1 MPTAFQMARRK
12 QAGRKVNTS
21 LKKRFKSTETT
32 HYAAG
37 IGSGAVMINGIVY
50 NSTVAVTATE
60 VVNIGR
66 PAAAIYAPTTG
77 GGTVAASGGSTT
89 VTTGGGGTT
98 DLSPALNAPVLMVA
112 ADPNYTNERIF
123 SPSGDLT
130 ATDNG
135 AGGTYVLAVTSTSD
149 ALTNPN
155 TLLKPS
161 GSDIILG
168 QVTATSVI
176 TPVID
181 SATHVWI
188 KKTVGI
194 GPATFTPAHLLH
206 IYFASDDAGMEI
218 ESGPT
223 SDAYLQLGKQGSTG
237 VELRYSASTGLFVL
251 SAGATGVYSAP
262 AIVVNSAGKVGIG
275 AATDPTVALQVTG
288 AVAASTSVATP
299 LLTTVS
305 GDLQIAPDGSGAV
318 KFPNATTLVSY
329 DFDRSVILIEGWRL
343 GEDDISGQ
351 SVFTVGKIVANE
363 LYVDIFVANETRV
376 DRGTQLWSKSY
387 GITTEAWTT
396 PAIGES
402 IRFRLEDSPALDAA
416 IFSNNDWI
424 LFRVVD
430 IDTGITVANVWGQ
443 VTSYANEDPT
453 YEREQSWLFTMR
465 AGDEGLD
472 VPAGML
478 AVDLGQSGQALIEL
492 STVDPDGAPYLKLR
506 RWTGDNPYTP
516 SNYITHLQIGHLES
530 LSNPHYTPNGYGIF
544 IRPGASDE
552 RFFVADN
559 SVFQIRGVDLE
570 MFNGTLQTVDLSSAD
585 GSLKLGTDISN
596 PATTTFT
603 FDGVTGDVAIKGSLS
618 AAAETILIDS
628 DGMVIKSYNS
638 PASYND
644 INAYRFQVGGVTS
657 GGLFGRHDAISRA
670 VQLSAHG
677 NGLLYGTLVLAAAG
691 DAMDTA
697 LNVSSIVL
705 YGDDDTPGNN
715 FIQIESEGYFS
726 VDVAGIIDLSSSVRI
741 SMSAPTEFSFDAYPD
756 TDLGPDLGTASKR
769 WGVLYVGQIIAD
781 SVSGASMS
789 GATWTHPGSMVI
801 DANSASNTTLSV
813 VNNGAGSVTL
823 NVAGSLTVNGVA
835 VSLATHNHDGAYVT
849 TAALAAHAA
858 LPDVHHAKTHVLAST
873 TGLGT
878 DHTVSGLTAGQVLQA
893 LTATTAAFAQ
903 LSHANLSNL
912 TVGDPHPQYLQSGG
926 DTVTG
931 NILANPG
938 ITFDGVD
945 LDQHVLNVNAHHNQ
959 QHVIATTSGLGP
971 DHSATGLT
979 AGHVLR
985 AISSTNA
992 SFSQLLHSELGNL
1005 TVGDPH
1011 TQYILASGDAMSGV
1025 LQLSSGSV
1033 GIPALTFTGDLT
1045 TGVYRSSAGTW
1056 HLTSGGANV
1065 ITVGATGAT
1074 VTGLFLGNGALT
1086 IDSAVFAHSS
1096 HGTATNFGVQQTA
1109 AGRTIVNAPTAQTVD
1124 LAINNVVQWS
1134 SNAERLLPR
1143 SSGVLDIGDYN
1154 RQVRAAYITELK
1166 VQTLIAENILSTI
1179 GGDLIVTPTTK
1190 LISDI
1195 LSTSGGIGLSTLYS
1209 NLTSYWEFDES
1220 ALPYFDSKSDA
1231 AIDSGSNLTSVVG
1244 KQGSGVS
1251 FNGSQQSYSFDNPT
1265 VAVGDIPFYIS
1276 GWVYIGNDTGTS
1288 RYIMFNGVSLGGE
1301 RAYALYLTGG
1311 VGSMR
1316 MRFQVWNNGMSS
1328 NTTVTATSFGNLSI
1342 NTWYFVECWHSS
1354 SANQIGVA
1362 VNRTENTAAW
1372 SNGVNPDVERVH
1384 FGASAGSNYFTGQI
1398 DEFGFWKGYLP
1409 TSTERNY
1416 LYNSGAGRSY
1426 YDIRNYLASPITFD
1440 VEHNSLRVG
1449 EYVLMKAAP
1458 GGIQQTE
1465 KFQIVSGPSVVSG
1478 GYRYTANR
1486 DLDNTSPNDWYKGDA
1501 VASLQKNAGEGY
1513 LWLTA
1518 KSSIHG
1524 HTGPGL
1530 IGYVRTG
1537 TGADDVKPIFAK
1549 GNLRSFVDY
1558 LSDEYGD
1565 AAGND
1570 LTLTPATGFKGYTL
1584 DRTDGLRLF
1593 NTDLNIYEA
1602 GTKRF
1607 EIDSDTGLS
1616 LLVDNAT
1623 TNQRQIISW
1632 YTNLDAKTPNPAAHL
1647 FTYQGGVYGASSI
1660 NVLLSVSSATNG
1672 VTTSL
1677 TLTTGGSGITLD
1689 SNPTT
1694 GIATGL
1700 LTASGG
1706 WTMQGGLSV
1715 VGTISMNG
1723 HAIANVGLLG
1733 VGTNNPDGLQV
1744 NTAINEAARGV
1755 DNVRIGVNGGAPRI
1769 MFEDAGFTQWCVD
1782 NLEGLFRIYTP
1793 GVLRFSITEQGGVVL
1808 APNAGSMALYV
1819 ATPANQTAP
1828 GLAIWEANLGASYGP
1843 HITIHRNNNASTP
1856 SSGFLHMVNRS
1867 GTAIALWFDQF
1878 GILRG
1883 NTSTPTSAN
1892 DLAGAVI
1899 GSQTSSLDSKY
1910 ILPNASAQPEEAI
1923 QHIVTAA
1930 KKALRRFTYK
1940 SGAFSH
1946 EEFEGIV
1953 TDFAPRYGMDRDPDH
1968 PAGKSLNEIVLF
1980 HDLIRS
1986 VEYLYEK
1993 VQRLERQSGS

>member
-12 QAGRKVNTS
+12 VAGRKVNTS
-21 LKKRFKSTETT
+21 LKKRFEPTKLT

-37 IGSGAVMINGIVY
+37 LGSGAVTINGIVY
-50 NSTVAVTATE
+50 NSTAAVTATE

-66 PAAAIYAPTTG
+66 PAAAVYAPTTG
-77 GGTVAASGGSTT
+77 GGTVASSGGGGS
-89 VTTGGGGTT
+89 VSTGGGGST

-112 ADPNYTNERIF
+112 SDPNYTNERIF
-123 SPSGDLT
+123 SPTGDFSVI
-130 ATDNG
+130 DNG
-135 AGGTYVLAVTSTSD
+135 AGNNYVFGVVTTSNAVSS
-149 ALTNPN
+149 PN
-155 TLLKPS
+155 TILKPS
-161 GSDIILG
+161 GSDLILG
-168 QVTATSVI
+168 QVTATSVV

-188 KKTVGI
+188 KKAVGI

-237 VELRYSASTGLFVL
+237 VELRYSASTGRFVL
-251 SAGATGVYSAP
+251 SAGASGVYNAP
-262 AIVVNSAGKVGIG
+262 AIVVNAAGKVGIG
-275 AATDPTVALQVTG
+275 ATTDPTVALQVTG

-305 GDLQIAPDGSGAV
+305 GDLQIAPAGVGAV
-318 KFPNATTLVSY
+318 KFPNATTLVSN

-402 IRFRLEDSPALDAA
+402 IRFRFEDSPALDAA

-465 AGDEGLD
+465 AGDVGLD

-492 STVDPDGAPYLKLR
+492 STVDPNGAPYIKLR

-516 SNYITHLQIGHLES
+516 SNYITHLQIGALES
-530 LSNPHYTPNGYGIF
+530 LSNPYYTPNGYGIF
-544 IRPGASDE
+544 IRPGASNS

-570 MFNGTLQTVDLSSAD
+570 MFNGALQTVDLSSAD

-603 FDGVTGDVAIKGSLS
+603 FDGTTGNVSIRGSLE
-618 AAAETILIDS
+618 AADATILIDA
-628 DGMVIKSYNS
+628 DGMVIKSYNN
-638 PASYND
+638 ASDYND
-644 INAYRFQVGGVTS
+644 LNAYRFMVGGVTS
-657 GGLFGRHDAISRA
+657 GGVFGRHDAVSRA
-670 VQLSAHG
+670 VRVSAHG
-677 NGLLYGTLVLAAAG
+677 NGMLFGTLALAAAG
-691 DAMDTA
+691 NDLETA
-697 LNVSSIVL
+697 HNVSSMVF
-705 YGDDDTPGNN
+705 YADDDTPANN

-726 VDVAGIIDLSSSVRI
+726 VDVAGIIDLSSSSRI
-741 SMSAPTEFSFDAYPD
+741 SMSAPTEFHFDAYPAS
-756 TDLGPDLGTASKR
+756 DLGPNLGTASKR
-769 WGVLYVGQIIAD
+769 WGVLYVGQIIAS

-789 GATWTHPGSMVI
+789 GASWTYPGSMVI
-801 DANSASNTTLSV
+801 NANSGSNTTLSI
-813 VNNGAGSVTL
+813 VNTGAGSVT
-823 NVAGSLTVNGVA
+823 VDVGGSLTVNGTA
-835 VSLATHNHDGAYVT
+835 VSLANHNHDGAYVT
-849 TAALAAHAA
+849 TAALSAHAA
-858 LPDVHHAKTHVLAST
+858 LPDVHHAKSHVLAT
-873 TGLGT
+873 AAGLGA
-878 DHTVSGLTAGQVLQA
+878 DHTVSGLTAGFVLQA

-912 TVGDPHPQYLQSGG
+912 TVGDPHTQYLLSGG

-931 NILANPG
+931 HILANPG

-1011 TQYILASGDAMSGV
+1011 TQYILASGDAMTGV
-1025 LQLSSGSV
+1025 LQLISGSV

-1045 TGVYRSSAGTW
+1045 TGVYRSAAGTW

-1065 ITVGATGAT
+1065 ITIAGTGAT
-1074 VTGLFLGNGALT
+1074 ATGVFSANGALT

-1096 HGTATNFGVQQTA
+1096 HGTATNFGLQQTA

-1134 SNAERLLPR
+1134 SNVERLLPR

-1166 VQTLIAENILSTI
+1166 VQTLIAENVISTI
-1179 GGDLIVTPTTK
+1179 GGDLVVSPTTK
-1190 LISDI
+1190 IVADI
-1195 LSTSGGIGLSTLYS
+1195 LSTSGGIGLSTLYTS
-1209 NLTSYWEFDES
+1209 LTSHWEFDES
-1220 ALPYFDSKSDA
+1220 TLPYYDSKSDA
-1231 AIDSGSNLTSVVG
+1231 IVDSGSSLTSVVG
-1244 KQGSGVS
+1244 KQGSGVA
-1251 FNGSQQSYSFDNPT
+1251 FNGSQQVYIFDNPT
-1265 VAVGDIPFYIS
+1265 TLVGDIPFYIS
-1276 GWVYIGNDTGTS
+1276 GWVYIGNDTGAT

-1311 VGSMR
+1311 VGAMR
-1316 MRFQVWNNGMSS
+1316 MRFQVWNNGMTS
-1328 NTTVTATSFGNLSI
+1328 NTTVTASTNLLI

-1354 SANQIGVA
+1354 AANQIGVA
-1362 VNRTENTAAW
+1362 INRTETTAAW
-1372 SNGVNPDVERVH
+1372 SNGVNPDVGRVY
-1384 FGASAGSNYFTGQI
+1384 FGSSVGGNYFTGQI
-1398 DEFGFWKGYLP
+1398 DEFAFWKNYIP
-1409 TSTERNY
+1409 TATERNY

-1426 YDIRNYLASPITFD
+1426 YDIRNYLATPINFD

-1486 DLDNTSPNDWYKGDA
+1486 DLDNTSPNNWYKGDA

-1518 KSSIHG
+1518 KSSVHG

-1537 TGADDVKPIFAK
+1537 AGVDDVKPIFAK

-1558 LSDEYGD
+1558 ISDEYGD

-1584 DRTDGLRLF
+1584 DRTNGLRLF

-1602 GTKRF
+1602 STKRF
-1607 EIDSDTGLS
+1607 EIDGDAGMN
-1616 LLVDNAT
+1616 LLVDSST

-1632 YTNLDAKTPNPAAHL
+1632 YTNLDAKTPNPAAYL
-1647 FTYQGGVYGASSI
+1647 FVYQGGVLGASALNAVI
-1660 NVLLSVSSATNG
+1660 SVSSATSG
-1672 VTTSL
+1672 VPTSIS
-1677 TLTTGGSGITLD
+1677 LTTGGASILLTSHPTEPAGITG
-1689 SNPTT
+1689 T
-1694 GIATGL
+1694 
-1700 LTASGG
+1700 LTAAGG
-1706 WTMQGGLSV
+1706 WTLSGGLSV
-1715 VGTISMNG
+1715 VGTLQLN
-1723 HAIANVGLLG
+1723 AYDLLNVGRLG
-1733 VGTNNPDGLQV
+1733 VGTSAADGLQV
-1744 NTAINEAARGV
+1744 CAAVAEAARGI
-1755 DNVRIGVNGGAPRI
+1755 DNVRIGITGGAPRI
-1769 MFEDAGFTQWCVD
+1769 MFEDAGYTQWCVD
-1782 NLEGLFRIYTP
+1782 NLEGTFRISTP
-1793 GVLRFSITEQGGVVL
+1793 GVLRFLLTEHGGVVL
-1808 APNAGSMALYV
+1808 VPNVGATALYV
-1819 ATPANQTAP
+1819 ATPPNQTAS
-1828 GLAIWEANLGASYGP
+1828 GVYIGEANLGAGHGP
-1843 HITIHRNNNASTP
+1843 HITIQRNNNASTP
-1856 SSGFLHMVNRS
+1856 AAGFLYMANRG
-1867 GTAIALWFDQF
+1867 GTGISLWFDQF

-1883 NTSTPTSAN
+1883 NTTPPSSAN

-1910 ILPNASAQPEEAI
+1910 ILQNASAQPEEAI

-1930 KKALRRFTYK
+1930 KTALRRFTYK

-1953 TDFAPRYGMDRDPDH
+1953 TDFAPRYGMDRDEQH
-1968 PAGKSLNEIVLF
+1968 PAGKALNEIVLF

-1993 VQRLERQSGS
+1993 VQRLERQVGA